1 MAELDFL
8 GLVQEHE
15 RTWGTETYTNRPTLS
30 DFLQA
35 AVVVF
40 WHPTDK
46 TNGRYT
52 ATLHKSLD
60 EVEQYFAKLLFR
72 AQLEVPKQRVYRIF
86 AKTKEV
92 RIKSVQVNFETVD
105 K

>member
-1 MAELDFL
+1 MAETDFISF
-8 GLVQEHE
+8 VQEHE
-15 RTWGTETYTNRPTLS
+15 RTWGTETYPNRPGLS
-30 DFLQA
+30 DFLGA

-40 WHPTDK
+40 WQPTDK

-52 ATLHKSLD
+52 ATLHKDLT

-72 AQLEVPKQRVYRIF
+72 AQIEPPKQRVYKVF
-86 AKTKEV
+86 AKTKEIRV
-92 RIKSVQVNFETVD
+92 KSVQVTFETVE